1 MKFVVFGEDWG
12 AHPSSTQHLFKQ
24 LSKDH
29 DVHWINSVGMRKPS
43 LRFTD
48 LSRVF
53 NKAKK
58 LFRQSKGGSQVGV
71 AASRNDQPSVYN
83 LAVLPW
89 HDNIFVQSFNEFVFA
104 KKRFDSN
111 EPILYWISVPTAIT
125 MINVRPIDKVVY
137 YCGDDFSALAGVDH
151 KMIAPIEQ
159 KLIAKANLIY
169 VISEHLY
176 NKMPKHKTYML
187 THGVNFELF
196 TKPTTI
202 ANEIKHVTRFKIGFY
217 GSINEWLD
225 VDLLTKLVSER
236 PNYELI
242 LVGTITHNIDSL
254 LSFNNVTHIEAV
266 EHRRLAEFSQHWDVS
281 ILPFV
286 DNQQIQACDPLKL
299 KEYLAAGTPVVST
312 NFPAVNKYLETI
324 LVASTDSGFIQ
335 RIDSAIALNQVL
347 NKSWKET
354 QSSLAKNHSW
364 SAKARS
370 VEQQLIAFQGEQ

>member
-29 DVHWINSVGMRKPS
+29 DVHWINSVGMRKPR

-53 NKAKK
+53 NKAKNY
-58 LFRQSKGGSQVGV
+58 FSQSQGEAQVGG

-89 HDNIFVQSFNEFVFA
+89 HDNIFVQSFNEFVFS
-104 KKRFDSN
+104 KKHFDSN

-151 KMIAPIEQ
+151 KMIAPIER

-187 THGVNFELF
+187 THGVDFELF
-196 TKPTTI
+196 TKPTII
-202 ANEIKHVTRFKIGFY
+202 ANEIKHVTRFKVGFY

-225 VDLLTKLVSER
+225 VDLLTKLVTER

-242 LVGTITHNIDSL
+242 LVGTITHNIDLL
-254 LSFNNVTHIEAV
+254 LSLNNVTHIEAV
-266 EHRRLAEFSQHWDVS
+266 EHQRLAEFSQHWDVS

-347 NKSWKET
+347 NKNWKET